1 MKRFSRNTII
11 FSVFL
16 LLALVWRL
24 IYLRQFSASPL
35 FDVIVGP
42 DVEEYDKWAREILAW
57 GFNSGRQHIHAPLYP
72 ALLAVLYYVFS
83 FKMLL
88 IRLFQT
94 ILILAGFVLL
104 ARTVKNSV
112 APKQPAVMWIFLFL
126 AAFYPPLLFYSSELI
141 SESLLLPLLCL
152 TLVLLYQA
160 ENQLG
165 SGKIKH
171 GLILAGAAGIC
182 SGLAALTHPTCLLFI
197 ALETVLLAVS
207 ALFRKNT
214 KSRFKVLPPLL
225 FITAALLVIAPVCV
239 KNSRESGQLVL
250 IQQNSGFNLY
260 LGNNPNA
267 TGTCYIRP
275 GKEWTNIHKWGDAG
289 GMQRGI
295 SKDKFFTYMTLK
307 FIWSN
312 PAEEFKL
319 LVKKAFYVWN
329 FRELTAG
336 ADGAPLMY
344 FTGIVRSG
352 KYLFILLGSLSIC
365 GILLV
370 LPRLETIFRYRH
382 FLLLILAYWAA
393 QTITVTSGRYRLAMY
408 PAFFIFTAFALNYLL
423 EHGKERKNLL
433 KFAVGILVGILVV
446 SIPSP
451 PVKLQKE
458 QAEADSIYGEAY
470 FKQGK
475 YKEAAKHLY
484 ACLNFDPV
492 NYRAYDMLGIIHE
505 AESPAKAA
513 QYYRLAIKSTP
524 DEPDGYLNLAIQYS
538 NRGDYK
544 QAENYFA
551 QALRHGAQN
560 VAVLYNYGCFLQ
572 KKGDLEAA
580 AKYLKRCLQEAPWHD
595 KAMNTLG
602 VVCIQSKK
610 PKEALKY
617 LAAAHKL
624 APGKTG
630 VMLNLAVAL
639 RLNGKGQ
646 EAVNMLKKAIAL
658 EPDNKAAKFLLEK
671 WRTRSAQK

>member
-16 LLALVWRL
+16 LAALAWRV

-35 FDVIVGP
+35 FAVTIGP
-42 DVEEYDKWAREILAW
+42 DVEEYDKWAREMLAW
-57 GFNSGRQHIHAPLYP
+57 GFNSGSPHIHAPLYP
-72 ALLAVLYYVFS
+72 ALLALLYYVFS
-83 FKMLL
+83 FKMFL
-88 IRLFQT
+88 IRFFQT
-94 ILILAGFVLL
+94 VLVLAGFVLL

-112 APKQPAVMWIFLFL
+112 APKQPAVMWIFLLL
-126 AAFYPPLLFYSSELI
+126 AAFYPLLLFYSSELI

-152 TLVLLYQA
+152 TLALLYRA
-160 ENQLG
+160 ENQLS
-165 SGKIKH
+165 SGRIKY
-171 GLILAGAAGIC
+171 GLTLAGAAGIC
-182 SGLAALTHPTCLLFI
+182 SGLATLTHPTCLLFI

-214 KSRFKVLPPLL
+214 GLKLKILPPLL
-225 FITAALLVIAPVCV
+225 FITASLLVIAPVCV
-239 KNSRESGQLVL
+239 KNSRKAGQFVL

-275 GKEWTNIHKWGDAG
+275 GKEWTNIHKWGEAG

-319 LVKKAFYVWN
+319 LVKKAFYAWN

-336 ADGAPLMY
+336 ADMAPLMY

-365 GILLV
+365 GIFLV
-370 LPRLETIFRYRH
+370 LLRRESIFRYRH
-382 FLLLILAYWAA
+382 FLLLTLAYWAA

-408 PAFFIFTAFALNYLL
+408 PAFFIFAAFALNYLL
-423 EHGKERKNLL
+423 EHGKERKSLL
-433 KFAVGILVGILVV
+433 KFAAGFLIAILTV

-451 PVKLQKE
+451 PVNLKKE

-470 FKQGK
+470 FKQEK
-475 YKEAAKHLY
+475 YKKAAKHLY
-484 ACLNFDPV
+484 ACLNFDPI
-492 NYRAYDMLGIIHE
+492 NYRAYDLLGIISE
-505 AESPAKAA
+505 ADSPAKAA

-524 DEPDGYLNLAIQYS
+524 DEPEGYLNLAIQYS

-551 QALRHGAQN
+551 QALRYGPEN

-580 AKYLKRCLQEAPWHD
+580 AKYLKRCLREAPWHD

-602 VVCIQSKK
+602 VICIQNKK
-610 PKEALKY
+610 PEAALKY
-617 LAAAHKL
+617 LTAAHKL
-624 APGKTG
+624 APEKTG

-639 RLNGKGQ
+639 RLNGKAQ
-646 EAVNMLKKAIAL
+646 EAINMLRKAAAL
-658 EPDNKAAKFLLEK
+658 EPDNKSAKFLLEK
-671 WRTRSAQK
+671 WRAGNRP